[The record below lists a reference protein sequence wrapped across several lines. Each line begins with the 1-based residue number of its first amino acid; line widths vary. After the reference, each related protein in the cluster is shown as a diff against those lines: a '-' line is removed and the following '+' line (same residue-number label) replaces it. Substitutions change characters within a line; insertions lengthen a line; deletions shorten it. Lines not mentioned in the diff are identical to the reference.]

1 IPGVISLAFYPRQ
14 KRPLAHVGAPD
25 VCAYDV
31 FKRSSYFLF
40 CVNFFITN
48 ARHNAVLRRSPDVY
62 AAPGETKTTHNLGQ
76 IDD

>member
-1 IPGVISLAFYPRQ
+1 MLRREKQKQRIIWDKLMIKGKLARMMFLKDR
-14 KRPLAHVGAPD
+14 H
-25 VCAYDV
+25 
-31 FKRSSYFLF
+31 YFLF